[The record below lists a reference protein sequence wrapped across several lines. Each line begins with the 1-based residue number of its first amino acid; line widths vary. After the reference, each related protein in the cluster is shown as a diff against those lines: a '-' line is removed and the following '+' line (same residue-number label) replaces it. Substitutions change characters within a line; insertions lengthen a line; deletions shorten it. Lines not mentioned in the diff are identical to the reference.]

1 MGAPARGQAAGVTHD
16 GHTLDTLA
24 HALRGMPRDA
34 PILVELP
41 DGRLV
46 PVRLVRIIAVGP
58 GATQQTTAGTG
69 RTGIVL
75 QLNPPA

>member
-41 DGRLV
+41 DGRLGRV
-46 PVRLVRIIAVGP
+46 CKGYNQSRIQPMWTMA
-58 GATQQTTAGTG
+58 
-69 RTGIVL
+69 R
-75 QLNPPA
+75 